1 MNSRK
6 VLLFLKYWSIGGM
19 ALAISMAIWEVAKS
33 SFLFAAINVTCCGI
47 NHFWYNFA
55 KKELKMNRNEKN

>member
-19 ALAISMAIWEVAKS
+19 MFSIGMAMWEVAKF
-33 SFLFAAINVTCCGI
+33 SFLSAAIDVTCCGI

-55 KKELKMNRNEKN
+55 KKELKNEPK